1 MTHRLAFALAVAFAL
16 PVGAQAHRPAPAPVR
31 PALLGGVAFGYNSG
45 RAVDAQV
52 TVANVLPRSTF
63 GVRLALRYAS
73 VDPGLPGAARQVFI
87 NDATNGTPEKHG
99 HTWGLKF
106 DLMHP
111 VHLLGI
117 PNAWAYAG
125 VRHARF
131 LGNFRFVGGN
141 EDFDVRSSHWGLG
154 GGLESRYA
162 VSPRVSLALG
172 GGVDYFFPG
181 RMYGHDTA
189 YSPNGDNENPRQGYS
204 YSDADKAI
212 GQPKLSPVLNL
223 GLDYHF

>member
-1 MTHRLAFALAVAFAL
+1 MMHRFALALGVTFAL
-16 PVGAQAHRPAPAPVR
+16 PLGAQAHRTAPAPIR
-31 PALLGGVAFGYNSG
+31 PALLGGLAVGYNSG

-52 TVANVLPRSTF
+52 TVANLLPRSA
-63 GVRLALRYAS
+63 LALRMGLRYAA

-99 HTWGLKF
+99 HTWGLKL
-106 DLMHP
+106 DVLHP
-111 VHLLGI
+111 VRLLGI
-117 PNAWAYAG
+117 PNASAFAG
-125 VRHARF
+125 LRHARF

-141 EDFDVRSSHWGLG
+141 EDFDVRSSHWGVG

-162 VSPRVSLALG
+162 VSPRVSLAVG
-172 GGVDYFFPG
+172 GGVDYFFPS

-204 YSDADKAI
+204 YSDADRAI
-212 GQPKLSPVLNL
+212 GQPKLAPILSL
-223 GLDYHF
+223 GLDYRF